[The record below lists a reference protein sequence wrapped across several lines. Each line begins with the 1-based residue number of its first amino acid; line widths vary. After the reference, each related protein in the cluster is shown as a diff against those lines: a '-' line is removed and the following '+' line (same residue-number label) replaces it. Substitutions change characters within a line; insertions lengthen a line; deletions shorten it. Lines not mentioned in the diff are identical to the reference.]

1 MRYRL
6 PLPAARRRLAVRVR
20 RGHAAGLC
28 LLTLG
33 LLLHACAGE
42 EFVPVEATCPDMLLV
57 AEASRLVVHAESG
70 GTAGHVARI
79 GGLRWSC
86 AFLPESHRTRLTA
99 HLDILVTTTTQDAP
113 QDVSFPLF
121 VALEDREGRIVSK
134 RVVESVVRIP
144 PGSAEVVYSQAI
156 DQEFGYARMT
166 DVAAHT
172 VYTGF
177 QISPEDLAQS
187 RSGP

>member
-6 PLPAARRRLAVRVR
+6 PLPAACRRLVTRIHRSCAIGPCV
-20 RGHAAGLC
+20 LM
-28 LLTLG
+28 LP
-33 LLLHACAGE
+33 LLLQACAGE
-42 EFVPVEATCPDMLLV
+42 EVLPVEATCPDLLLV
-57 AEASRLVVHAESG
+57 AEASRLVIQGEQDDE
-70 GTAGHVARI
+70 AGHVASI

-86 AFLPESHRTRLTA
+86 TFLPESHRVRLTA
-99 HLDILVTTTTQDAP
+99 HLEILVTTTPRDVP

-121 VALEDREGRIVSK
+121 VALEDREGRIISK
-134 RVVESVVRIP
+134 KVVASPVRIL
-144 PGSAEVVYSQAI
+144 PGAGEIVYSQAI

-177 QISPEDLAQS
+177 QMSPEDLARS
-187 RSGP
+187 RNGS